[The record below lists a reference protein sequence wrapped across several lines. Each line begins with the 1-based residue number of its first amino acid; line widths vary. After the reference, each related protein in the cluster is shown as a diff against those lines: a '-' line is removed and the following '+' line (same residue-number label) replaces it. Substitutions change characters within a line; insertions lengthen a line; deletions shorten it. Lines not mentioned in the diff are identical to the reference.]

1 MTPEPTPEKSR
12 YTEMETQPP
21 TITSSSEHP
30 RAAFPGGA
38 SVSGAT
44 SAVATPGLS
53 ARSTLTVREAAAVL
67 RVNVKTLYAE
77 INANRF
83 PAIRLGRVIRIAT
96 SVVASF
102 IEQGRVVPT
111 GAIHASKTR
120 T

>member
-1 MTPEPTPEKSR
+1 
-12 YTEMETQPP
+12 MENQPP
-21 TITSSSEHP
+21 AITSSSDHT
-30 RAAFPGGA
+30 RGTSSNDA
-38 SVSGAT
+38 SVSDARSTVTT
-44 SAVATPGLS
+44 SGLPD
-53 ARSTLTVREAAAVL
+53 RSTLTVREAAAVL

>member
-1 MTPEPTPEKSR
+1 
-12 YTEMETQPP
+12 MENQPP
-21 TITSSSEHP
+21 AITSSSDHA
-30 RAAFPGGA
+30 RGTSSNDK
-38 SVSGAT
+38 SVSDVK
-44 SAVATPGLS
+44 SAVATSGLS
-53 ARSTLTVREAAAVL
+53 DRSTLTVREAAAVL

-77 INANRF
+77 VNAGRF

>member
-1 MTPEPTPEKSR
+1 
-12 YTEMETQPP
+12 MENQARTS
-21 TITSSSEHP
+21 TSSDRTHTGAVD
-30 RAAFPGGA
+30 AASFSDA
-38 SVSGAT
+38 KNSVT
-44 SAVATPGLS
+44 NTVLS
-53 ARSTLTVREAAAVL
+53 DRSTLTVREAAAVL

-77 INANRF
+77 INAQRF
-83 PAIRLGRVIRIAT
+83 PAIRLGRVIRIAR